1 MSIINRYRCGS
12 LFAHAASTPQ
22 FPSPLIVGLSI
33 MHQMK
38 GLGQCELPDERT
50 RGLVMT
56 GQGNGLLAGKNCIV
70 MGVLNKWSIGWAIA
84 EAMANQGARVGI
96 TYLDDRSK
104 REVDNFAAAHEGTS
118 LYKVDVESDD
128 NLDAFAEDLKR
139 DFGRIDCL
147 VHSIG
152 FAPQGELKNR
162 FLETTREGFKI
173 AHSVSVYSFIAAAQR
188 AVPLMTE
195 GGSLIT
201 MTYLGADR
209 AFPRYNVMGVA
220 KAALEATVRYLA
232 ADLGEQNIRVNAIS
246 AGPIKSAAARGIPG
260 FMDMHKHLMERAPL
274 KEEFSATHVGGLA
287 VFLASDLSTAI
298 TGETIFVDNGF
309 HAVGM

>member
-1 MSIINRYRCGS
+1 MAERGEKGTQGS
-12 LFAHAASTPQ
+12 
-22 FPSPLIVGLSI
+22 
-33 MHQMK
+33 
-38 GLGQCELPDERT
+38 
-50 RGLVMT
+50 
-56 GQGNGLLAGKNCIV
+56 GLLAGKNCIV
-70 MGVLNKWSIGWAIA
+70 MGVLNKWSIGWSIA

-104 REVDNFAAAHEGTS
+104 REVDAFAAAHEGTTI
-118 LYKVDVESDD
+118 YKVDVESDD
-128 NLDAFAEDLKR
+128 DLDRFAEELKG
-139 DFGRIDCL
+139 DFGRVDCL

-152 FAPQGELKNR
+152 FAPQSELKNR

-173 AHSVSVYSFIAAAQR
+173 AHSVSVYSFIAASQR
-188 AVPLMTE
+188 VVPLMTN

-201 MTYLGADR
+201 LTYLGADR

-232 ADLGEQNIRVNAIS
+232 ADLGEQKIRVNAIS

-274 KEEFSATHVGGLA
+274 KDDFSATHVGGLA
-287 VFLASDLSTAI
+287 TFLASDLSTAI
-298 TGETIFVDNGF
+298 TGETIFVDNGY
-309 HAVGM
+309 HMMGL